1 MTDILLLAG
10 IVFGI
15 ALIVTGIM
23 MMRRRPRR
31 IKVDYFQEQWRE
43 MQKLCA
49 NKETWPQA
57 IVDAD
62 KLLDKALQKKR
73 YAGKTMGERLT
84 KAQRAF
90 SNNEAVW
97 FGHKL
102 RVKIDDD
109 PEAKLKEADV
119 KQALIGIRQ
128 ALKDLGAF
136 PKPNT
141 DKTGDAK
148 LSKDTAK

>member
-1 MTDILLLAG
+1 MTDILLLVG
-10 IVFGI
+10 IVAVIAALVFGI
-15 ALIVTGIM
+15 IKL
-23 MMRRRPRR
+23 RQRPRR
-31 IKVDYFQEQWRE
+31 IKTDDFQQAWRD

-49 NKETWPQA
+49 DKATWGQA

-62 KLLDKALQKKR
+62 KLLDKALKKKR

-84 KAQRAF
+84 KAQRIF
-90 SNNEAVW
+90 TNNEAVW

-109 PEAKLKEADV
+109 PATKLKQSDV
-119 KQALIGIRQ
+119 KQALVGIRQ

-136 PKPNT
+136 PQPKT
-141 DKTGDAK
+141 DDAK
-148 LSKDTAK
+148 PVKDAK